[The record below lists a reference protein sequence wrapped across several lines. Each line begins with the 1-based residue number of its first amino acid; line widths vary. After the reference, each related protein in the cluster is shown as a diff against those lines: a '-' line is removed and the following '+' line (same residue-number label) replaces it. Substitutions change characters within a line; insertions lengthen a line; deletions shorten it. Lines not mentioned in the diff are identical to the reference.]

1 MIYSS
6 CPTCGFFIGNLV
18 EDFEKSKNE
27 ICSDIKVTEEEQEQK
42 ISQLLKNLKVRR
54 YCCRMRMISFV
65 DQTFIMSVNRHIR
78 IMQSIIIK

>member
-54 YCCRMRMISFV
+54 YCCRMRLMTCKDMV
-65 DQTFIMSVNRHIR
+65 EE
-78 IMQSIIIK
+78 IIPVSK